1 MKIFSVKAGP
11 LGERLV
17 TGSTAASLPL
27 GTNAPLGAPL
37 GGGSPFSSGLAVSV
51 LPMEY
56 QRRLLSGG
64 QISVEEFSTLN
75 LSVVK

>member
-1 MKIFSVKAGP
+1 MKIFSVKVGP

-17 TGSTAASLPL
+17 TGSTAPISRID
-27 GTNAPLGAPL
+27 TNAPLGAVN
-37 GGGSPFSSGLAVSV
+37 PFSSGLAVSV

-56 QRRLLSGG
+56 QRRVMKGG
-64 QISVEEFSTLN
+64 QISVEEFSTLD